1 MGYKI
6 KTKPASMRVQRVTEK
21 VENRTCG
28 ECSRGCWNT
37 ENRDW
42 LGRVFL
48 GYCEHSYWARTKDG
62 RGVFL
67 DTSAACDEFVEGEKE
82 NYKQNEKEAENELR
96 NV

>member
-1 MGYKI
+1 MSYRMRK
-6 KTKPASMRVQRVTEK
+6 KPANMRTAKIEK
-21 VENRTCG
+21 AQKLRTCG
-28 ECSRGCWNT
+28 ECARGCWNT

-82 NYKQNEKEAENELR
+82 NQPTK
-96 NV
+96 